1 MVYVP
6 YSTLQALTG
15 RENFDQV
22 AVRVDASADVAAT
35 ENLILN
41 RLRRTAGNNDFFR
54 TDNLSTQRDKLG
66 NLLDIVSLVL
76 TAISGISL
84 IVSGL
89 GIATIMLVSVNERT
103 REIGGKKAIGAS
115 RGRILFEFL
124 AEAVVISLLGSLIGV
139 AVGGGISW
147 FGMQAFGMSVPFV
160 WTDFALLIAFSV
172 LLGAVFGVY
181 PAVKAARLRP
191 VDALRLE

>member
-1 MVYVP
+1 MIL
-6 YSTLQALTG
+6 SRLQ
-15 RENFDQV
+15 
-22 AVRVDASADVAAT
+22 
-35 ENLILN
+35 
-41 RLRRTAGNNDFFR
+41 RTTNNDGFFR

-89 GIATIMLVSVNERT
+89 GIMTIMLVSVNERT
-103 REIGGKKAIGAS
+103 REIGVKKAIGAS

-124 AEAVVISLLGSLIGV
+124 AEAVIISLMGSLIGV

-147 FGMQAFGMSVPFV
+147 IGMQTFGMTVPIAR
-160 WTDFALLIAFSV
+160 TDFALLIAFSV
-172 LLGAVFGVY
+172 LLGAIFGVY
-181 PAVKAARLRP
+181 PAVKAAKLRP